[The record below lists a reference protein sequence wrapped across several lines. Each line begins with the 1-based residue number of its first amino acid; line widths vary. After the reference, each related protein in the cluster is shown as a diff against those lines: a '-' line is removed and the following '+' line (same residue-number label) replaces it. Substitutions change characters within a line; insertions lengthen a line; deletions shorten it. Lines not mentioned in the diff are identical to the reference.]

1 MHRSASSTRVS
12 DEYYMTA
19 GQAVATRSA
28 MDIEH
33 LPMYDPQLEIAK
45 KETARLRLAE
55 NTVHLI
61 PVIIIIC
68 AMLLWFFSNPE
79 IEMAIDDDSVLA
91 RIKNM
96 SIDGYSNWN
105 STSMTIGL
113 EDLDPI
119 DGFVKEETAK
129 DADSKNKV

>member
-1 MHRSASSTRVS
+1 MHRSASSSRVS

-28 MDIEH
+28 ADIDH
-33 LPMYDPQLEIAK
+33 LPTYDPQLEIAK

-68 AMLLWFFSNPE
+68 AMLLWFFSNPGSNRSLLCNSLE
-79 IEMAIDDDSVLA
+79 YANIA
-91 RIKNM
+91 RFRDKLEL
-96 SIDGYSNWN
+96 SINDYC
-105 STSMTIGL
+105 
-113 EDLDPI
+113 
-119 DGFVKEETAK
+119 FVRQKLVSLGK
-129 DADSKNKV
+129 